1 MIGTLFNQFFSM
13 IKSPKRMAGRSW
25 GTEFLVRSTR
35 DLFLAGNAKGSVWFR
50 KQIDKG
56 IGPHPAF
63 PKVSMS
69 TRNIAGV
76 SCMMLSAKES
86 NDTDVVTL
94 YLHGGGYVVGSPDG
108 HKTILAPLALE
119 TQGLVIAPDYRLA
132 PENPFPAPQDD
143 CLKVAEAII
152 KTYPDKKIVIA
163 GDSAGGALALA
174 TALELIA
181 QGHTNAIDKLVLISP
196 WVDPKASSGSIV
208 SNEKNDFLVPAFLGE
223 SIGALMQDGDLDNQK
238 VNFTKVD
245 LSGLPKTLVQ
255 YGGGEIFLDQI
266 VEFNQRALL
275 QGVELTE
282 KCYATQFHVF
292 HLFSA
297 TLKDA
302 KLAMAEIGDFV
313 KS

>member
-1 MIGTLFNQFFSM
+1 
-13 IKSPKRMAGRSW
+13 
-25 GTEFLVRSTR
+25 
-35 DLFLAGNAKGSVWFR
+35 
-50 KQIDKG
+50 
-56 IGPHPAF
+56 
-63 PKVSMS
+63 
-69 TRNIAGV
+69 
-76 SCMMLSAKES
+76 MMLSPKEWDDAS
-86 NDTDVVTL
+86 VVTL
-94 YLHGGGYVVGSPDG
+94 YLHGGAYVVGSPEG
-108 HKTILAPLALE
+108 HKTILAPLAVE

-174 TALELIA
+174 TILQIIA
-181 QGHTNAIDKLVLISP
+181 KGHNDSIDKLVLISP
-196 WVDPKASSGSIV
+196 WVDPKACTGSVI
-208 SNEKNDFLVPAFLGE
+208 SNEGNDFLAPAFLGK
-223 SIGALMQDGDLDNQK
+223 SIGDLMQDGDLDNPN

-255 YGGGEIFLDQI
+255 YGGGEIFKDQI
-266 VEFNQRALL
+266 VEFNQRALQ
-275 QGVELTE
+275 QGVDLTE

-302 KLAMAEIGDFV
+302 KQAMTEIGEFV